1 MPTRSG
7 KTDASLY
14 QVSIFNPKENYM
26 KRTWT
31 EQTALAALQ
40 GNVEIKDKI
49 ILVRG
54 GVKGLASC
62 SAMDYLKNHH
72 GYILNLQVQ

>member
-1 MPTRSG
+1 
-7 KTDASLY
+7 
-14 QVSIFNPKENYM
+14 M

-49 ILVRG
+49 ILVRS
-54 GVKGLASC
+54 GVKGLTSC

>member
-31 EQTALAALQ
+31 EQTALAAL
-40 GNVEIKDKI
+40 
-49 ILVRG
+49 
-54 GVKGLASC
+54 
-62 SAMDYLKNHH
+62 
-72 GYILNLQVQ
+72 